1 MTDEES
7 ELIRTTIL
15 DVLLREDMR
24 SVAYPQSRKDQTP
37 PGIWGQIGDE
47 FVYFGS
53 NFPVALFTANHGD
66 WWIPE
71 RDGPVTPE
79 DVAWFDLRI
88 TLGRE
93 WKALQTRSQFTESRR
108 RIFYNYQPEDD

>member
-1 MTDEES
+1 MTEDEREQ
-7 ELIRTTIL
+7 IRTVVR
-15 DVLLREDMR
+15 DVLLAEDMR
-24 SVAYPQSRKDQTP
+24 SISYPQMRTDEDP

-47 FVYFGS
+47 VVYYGS

-79 DVAWFDLRI
+79 DIVWFDLRV
-88 TLGRE
+88 TLGKD
-93 WKALQTRSQFTESRR
+93 WKTLQTRSQFTESRR
-108 RIFYNYQPEDD
+108 RIFYNYQPDDD